1 MNHKTMKKILL
12 PTDFSPTAKTAL
24 TYATHLSK
32 QLTADIHLLHTYD
45 LPRASNL
52 IKQIEQSL
60 ITEAQKSIDEESA
73 RVNTLGGGYASTNIR
88 KGNNAE
94 TIGKE
99 AQKTDTDLIIMG
111 TKGASGL
118 KEIFFGSNTV
128 NAIKYTEKP
137 MIVVPENTDYQTI
150 KKILF
155 AADSNFFSKMEALEP
170 LKILLKKTGA
180 QLIVL
185 HLDNNSSPVPFRLL
199 LNEHFGKETYE
210 FQKIKRPDIYTAIM
224 EHSSKINADMVCVI
238 HNYRNFLDQLFHT
251 STTYKTAFYTD
262 VPLLILKN

>member
-1 MNHKTMKKILL
+1 MKKILL

-32 QLTADIHLLHTYD
+32 VLKADIHLLHTYE
-45 LPRASNL
+45 LPHTSGL
-52 IKQIEQSL
+52 IKQIEQN
-60 ITEAQKSIDEESA
+60 IVAQAQKNLDEESA
-73 RVNTLGGGYASTNIR
+73 RVNTLGGEHSSTNVR
-88 KGNNAE
+88 KGYNAE
-94 TIGKE
+94 TIGNE
-99 AQKTDTDLIIMG
+99 AQKTGADITIMG

-128 NAIKYTEKP
+128 NAIKYTEIP
-137 MIVVPENTDYQTI
+137 MIVVPENTEYQSI

-155 AADSNFFSKMEALEP
+155 AAELR
-170 LKILLKKTGA
+170 KTDA
-180 QLIVL
+180 KLTVL
-185 HLDNNSSPVPFRLL
+185 HIEDRTTSVPFRLL
-199 LNEHFGKETYE
+199 LNEHFGEGRYE

-224 EHSSKINADMVCVI
+224 EYSRKINADMVCVI
-238 HNYRNFLDQLFHT
+238 HHYRNFLDQLFHT

>member
-1 MNHKTMKKILL
+1 MKKILL

-32 QLTADIHLLHTYD
+32 VLKADIHLLHTYE
-45 LPRASNL
+45 LPHTSGL
-52 IKQIEQSL
+52 IKQIEQN
-60 ITEAQKSIDEESA
+60 IVAQAQKNLDEESA
-73 RVNTLGGGYASTNIR
+73 RVNTLGGEHSSTNVR
-88 KGNNAE
+88 KGYNAE
-94 TIGKE
+94 TIGNE
-99 AQKTDTDLIIMG
+99 AQKTGADITIMG

-128 NAIKYTEKP
+128 NAIKYTEIP
-137 MIVVPENTDYQTI
+137 MIVVPENTEYQSI

-155 AADSNFFSKMEALEP
+155 AADSNFFSNIEALEP
-170 LKILLKKTGA
+170 LKILLRKTDA
-180 QLIVL
+180 KLTVL
-185 HLDNNSSPVPFRLL
+185 HIEDRTTSVPFRLL
-199 LNEHFGKETYE
+199 LNEHFGEGRYE

-224 EHSSKINADMVCVI
+224 EYSRKINADMVCVI
-238 HNYRNFLDQLFHT
+238 HHYRNFLDQLFHT